1 MFKTY
6 INKYYLDTNI
16 NTKDIACEL
25 ASLRGVGFVAF
36 VDSDTNYFVWD
47 GFKWFSLADK
57 DYCEPTAP
65 TTVVT
70 DLGCTSPKELKTVSM
85 RKYATVIGSRNVAP
99 IYNFETGSISMI
111 GINYE
116 DLGGIIKINDEGNNR
131 VFSYGIRGSEF
142 YFEEL

>member
-6 INKYYLDTNI
+6 INKYYPDTNI

-25 ASLRGVGFVAF
+25 ASLRGRGFVAF
-36 VDSDTNYFVWD
+36 VAEDNNYFVWD

-57 DYCEPTAP
+57 DYKEPDAP

-70 DLGCTSPKELKTVSM
+70 ELGAIEPKELKTVSM
-85 RKYATVIGSRNVAP
+85 RKFATVIGSRNVAP
-99 IYNFETGSISMI
+99 IYNFETGSISML

-116 DLGGIIKINDEGNNR
+116 DLGGILKINDEGNNR